1 MDRSSRFQNP
11 VPLSSGGFSKPPQIQ
26 NDGAGMKPLPPLL
39 LDRFRAMVKERED
52 ELRVFGGAAGL
63 ALGTDEIVR
72 IYEIV
77 LSELTINSKPII
89 TDLTIIAG
97 EQRVHGEGI
106 AGAICS
112 RIIEA
117 SVEHKLPSLYL
128 LDSIVKN
135 IGKEYIRFFSARL
148 PEVFCEAY
156 TQVHPNMHQAM
167 RHLFGT
173 WSTVFPLSVL
183 QKIETHLPFSPP
195 VNGQS
200 SGLSSSRASE
210 SPRPTHGIHIN
221 PKYLEAQNQFGQSSV
236 DPFGTEGVSSTG
248 RAGLTTSGLDAVK
261 KSIPSASRITKS
273 SPPYG
278 LGPGGSLSP
287 AGPSLEEFGMD
298 SSTKRLAV
306 RQSPSR
312 PGTDYGPSKVMNRE
326 EEPSEW
332 RKRTLQGNLKPQHK
346 AAAATAA
353 SVYKYSGG
361 IDLRGPR
368 ALISA
373 YGMDEREKNN
383 KHHKSDELDSNGA
396 EQKIGIRTWQNT
408 EEEEFDWEDMTPSL
422 ADRKQSSDTYSSLPP
437 LGNLT
442 GRQSIV
448 ANHAPRLSTRGSVN
462 NVAGVLPNVAGAS
475 DLTSHIPPNFGRE
488 SLILPPQQSQNQFNA
503 KGGGSLAESRG
514 FLTGGEQRSQVGNFS
529 NIDWKSGGPAGVV
542 STFSS
547 TYDSL
552 APEIQSG
559 DVALRKTWNPA
570 NFQNSQVLPSHT
582 SLPQQMQFRGQFG
595 MKNGS
600 SIADQVQSEPG
611 SSRSMPQLN
620 LPQISSIRPGMVP
633 MNLHGAA
640 PPNFSVVRESRQ
652 NIHLPYSVP
661 SSSNTMVSP
670 LNYGNLAHGQGPAAT
685 TPHNLVP
692 GMQSSLPIL
701 NGPNMSFQV
710 PMATLQPPPRGSHPG
725 TTQAYPIGQNNGQV
739 APNASVGN
747 GLSGLISSLMVQ
759 GLISL
764 PKQDSVG
771 VEFDQDSLKVR
782 HESAITALYADL
794 PRQCRTCGHRF
805 KDQEEHSKHMDWH
818 VNKNRT
824 LKNRKTKPSPKWFV
838 SVNMWLSGTE
848 ALGTE
853 TAPGFLPVENTVE
866 KEEDEEMSVP
876 ADDSQKACALCGE
889 PFDDYYSDEMEEWM
903 YRGAVYMH
911 APGGLT
917 VGMDTSQL
925 GPIVHAKCRS
935 DSHGVSSEDYKK
947 DEMVN
952 PLVAFRVQ
960 ESTKEGG
967 SPVQRSLYPCILK
980 EHDRVEERAVSA
992 ASAMSCAIEL
1002 RIGGGVI
1009 GVGYGRR
1016 KIKDARTMISSIQ
1029 LSNSKEI
1036 VYSHRGSVNSL
1047 QVMMTVPLID
1057 ESEFL
1062 FGMNICPKLVCVLT
1076 AEDLEGRY
1084 LLAGASD
1091 ATVAVYDV
1099 QRATDHDGRG
1109 RISKHKSLLLINKQ
1123 HEHGHKYAIS
1133 SAIWYPIDTG
1143 LFVTGSYDHHIN
1155 VWDTNTTQVVM
1166 NFKMPGK
1173 VYRNAM
1179 SSIARSHMLIAAG
1192 TEDVQV
1198 RLCDIASGAFA
1209 HTLSGHRGMEIL
1221 VDYLALH
1228 EVKSLPD
1235 GVMSLEWSTSSEW
1248 VLVTGGCD
1256 GAIRFWDIR
1265 RAGCFRVL
1273 DQSHSQLGRR
1283 PPLLAATN
1291 KKSSSHQSS
1300 ARARPPQK
1308 KSTNGN
1314 TVKSQ
1319 GVTKV
1324 PSQMKG
1330 AKQRSHPGMIS
1341 SHDRATAHYG
1351 VVTGLK
1357 VTEDG
1362 MYLLSAA
1369 YMALGPVLTFLL
1381 SFKPISTWKNKK
1393 SIAIGS
1399 LPTLLY
1405 INAVTGSSDSRLR
1418 LWDIESGCNTL
1429 VNFETARLQS
1439 SKAIQM
1445 AVSQDSALSFVP
1457 CMTTELYTGG
1467 NDRQILVWSPPKSI
1481 STEDDESKNG
1491 EAATS
1496 DQDNWSD

>member
-11 VPLSSGGFSKPPQIQ
+11 VPLSSGGFSKPPPIQ
-26 NDGAGMKPLPPLL
+26 NDGAGMKPLL

-183 QKIETHLPFSPP
+183 QKIETHLQFSPP

-221 PKYLEAQNQFGQSSV
+221 PKYLEAQRQFGQSSV
-236 DPFGTEGVSSTG
+236 DHFATEGVSSTS

-261 KSIPSASRITKS
+261 KSIPSASRITRS

-353 SVYKYSGG
+353 SVYKYGGG

-383 KHHKSDELDSNGA
+383 KHHKADELDSNGA

-408 EEEEFDWEDMTPSL
+408 EEEEFDWEGMTPSL
-422 ADRKQSSDTYSSLPP
+422 ADRKHSSDTYSSLPP
-437 LGNLT
+437 LCNLT

-448 ANHAPRLSTRGSVN
+448 ANHASRLSTRGSVN

-529 NIDWKSGGPAGVV
+529 NIDWKCGGPAGVV

-559 DVALRKTWNPA
+559 DVAVRKTWNPA
-570 NFQNSQVLPSHT
+570 NFQNSQVLPSHS

-600 SIADQVQSEPG
+600 SITDQVHSEPG

-620 LPQISSIRPGMVP
+620 LSQISSIRPGMVP

-640 PPNFSVVRESRQ
+640 PPNFSMVRESRQ

-661 SSSNTMVSP
+661 SSSNTMAPP
-670 LNYGNLAHGQGPAAT
+670 LNYGYLAHGQGPAAT

-710 PMATLQPPPRGSHPG
+710 PMATLQPPPRGPHPG

-739 APNASVGN
+739 APNASAGN

-853 TAPGFLPVENTVE
+853 SAPGFLPVENTVE
-866 KEEDEEMSVP
+866 TEEDEEMSVP

-917 VGMDTSQL
+917 VGMDTTQL

-947 DEMVN
+947 DEM
-952 PLVAFRVQ
+952 
-960 ESTKEGG
+960 ESTEEG
-967 SPVQRSLYPCILK
+967 SK
-980 EHDRVEERAVSA
+980 
-992 ASAMSCAIEL
+992 
-1002 RIGGGVI
+1002 
-1009 GVGYGRR
+1009 R
-1016 KIKDARTMISSIQ
+1016 K
-1029 LSNSKEI
+1029 
-1036 VYSHRGSVNSL
+1036 
-1047 QVMMTVPLID
+1047 
-1057 ESEFL
+1057 
-1062 FGMNICPKLVCVLT
+1062 
-1076 AEDLEGRY
+1076 
-1084 LLAGASD
+1084 
-1091 ATVAVYDV
+1091 
-1099 QRATDHDGRG
+1099 
-1109 RISKHKSLLLINKQ
+1109 
-1123 HEHGHKYAIS
+1123 
-1133 SAIWYPIDTG
+1133 
-1143 LFVTGSYDHHIN
+1143 
-1155 VWDTNTTQVVM
+1155 
-1166 NFKMPGK
+1166 
-1173 VYRNAM
+1173 
-1179 SSIARSHMLIAAG
+1179 
-1192 TEDVQV
+1192 
-1198 RLCDIASGAFA
+1198 
-1209 HTLSGHRGMEIL
+1209 
-1221 VDYLALH
+1221 
-1228 EVKSLPD
+1228 
-1235 GVMSLEWSTSSEW
+1235 
-1248 VLVTGGCD
+1248 
-1256 GAIRFWDIR
+1256 
-1265 RAGCFRVL
+1265 
-1273 DQSHSQLGRR
+1273 
-1283 PPLLAATN
+1283 
-1291 KKSSSHQSS
+1291 
-1300 ARARPPQK
+1300 
-1308 KSTNGN
+1308 
-1314 TVKSQ
+1314 
-1319 GVTKV
+1319 
-1324 PSQMKG
+1324 
-1330 AKQRSHPGMIS
+1330 
-1341 SHDRATAHYG
+1341 
-1351 VVTGLK
+1351 
-1357 VTEDG
+1357 
-1362 MYLLSAA
+1362 
-1369 YMALGPVLTFLL
+1369 
-1381 SFKPISTWKNKK
+1381 KP
-1393 SIAIGS
+1393 
-1399 LPTLLY
+1399 
-1405 INAVTGSSDSRLR
+1405 R
-1418 LWDIESGCNTL
+1418 C
-1429 VNFETARLQS
+1429 
-1439 SKAIQM
+1439 
-1445 AVSQDSALSFVP
+1445 
-1457 CMTTELYTGG
+1457 
-1467 NDRQILVWSPPKSI
+1467 
-1481 STEDDESKNG
+1481 
-1491 EAATS
+1491 
-1496 DQDNWSD
+1496 